1 MARPL
6 IGLTTYVQQGV
17 FGPGEL
23 SAAMLPMAYIRAVHE
38 SGGRAVLVSPDDPDT
53 DVLDRLDALIIT
65 GGSDVDPTCY
75 GQTPHPRTVA
85 RPERDRAELVL
96 LRGAIERDLPVLG
109 ICRGMQVMAVAYGG
123 RLHQHLP
130 DVLGSHR
137 HRPEE
142 GPGFVEHSV
151 RTVAGTIA
159 NKILGDELVVN
170 SSHHQG
176 IADPGG
182 LTIAGWCPD
191 DDLPEVLEDPTCAF
205 LIGVQWHPEETGD
218 RRLFGALVQAAM
230 HRS

>member
-6 IGLTTYVQQGV
+6 IGLTTYVQPAV

-23 SAAMLPMAYIRAVHE
+23 SAAMLPMTYVRAVHA
-38 SGGRAVLVSPDDPDT
+38 SGGRAVLISPDDPDI
-53 DVLDRLDALIIT
+53 DILERLDGLILT

-96 LRGAIERDLPVLG
+96 LRGAIELDLPVLG
-109 ICRGMQVMAVAYGG
+109 ICRGMQLMAVAYGG

-130 DVLGSHR
+130 EVLGSHR
-137 HRPEE
+137 HRPE
-142 GPGFVEHSV
+142 GPGFVEHVV
-151 RTVAGTIA
+151 RTVAGSTCH
-159 NKILGDELVVN
+159 KILGEELVVN

-176 IADPGG
+176 VADAGG

-191 DDLPEVLEDPTCAF
+191 DDLPEAVEDPERAF
-205 LIGVQWHPEETGD
+205 LVGVQWHPEETHD
-218 RRLFGALVQAAM
+218 PRLFGALVQAAA
-230 HRS
+230 HRR